1 MRKETIMVSERD
13 LMFVVGGQLFD
24 QAPNRYPR
32 KVETIM
38 QKLRDTF
45 RSEAYNDNE
54 YYTVTIESDNLY
66 DWLKDK
72 LFSIPEFQ
80 ELNFTQEEYE
90 KGVSADDD
98 RPKFT
103 FITRYDAYDSES
115 WRKDFID
122 LDAFV
127 RNAYNRLFIV
137 MESDADCFCCI
148 HQDKTAESI
157 LDCGRSDFC
166 KGCSVNPN
174 LKNRYEGHRQP
185 RGKFTFACKYDCFKH
200 RYICCEECDEKEE
213 CNHRCDSKSADCG
226 NAINRICKNDE

>member
-1 MRKETIMVSERD
+1 MRKETIRVSERD

-38 QKLRDTF
+38 QKLRDVF

-54 YYTVTIESDNLY
+54 YYTVTIEPDNLY

-80 ELNFTQEEYE
+80 ELNLTQEEYE
-90 KGVSADDD
+90 KGVSVDDEG
-98 RPKFT
+98 RPEFT
-103 FITRYDAYDSES
+103 FTTRYDVYDSES

-137 MESDADCFCCI
+137 MESGEDCFCVST
-148 HQDKTAESI
+148 KTK
-157 LDCGRSDFC
+157 LR
-166 KGCSVNPN
+166 N
-174 LKNRYEGHRQP
+174 LLLIVGGQ
-185 RGKFTFACKYDCFKH
+185 
-200 RYICCEECDEKEE
+200 I
-213 CNHRCDSKSADCG
+213 SAKDVQ
-226 NAINRICKNDE
+226 